1 MSEPGERAPHADAT
15 GNGRGEH
22 PGAPRAPHGASPARE
37 GTRSAAGA
45 LLRRTL
51 ESRPPAGPHFTVQR
65 AGGGEEVLPLS
76 EVVTVG
82 RGEGADLALSD
93 PGASRRHARLAVGA
107 DGGATVEDLGSKNG
121 IRLNG
126 ARLPPGPTRLHPGDR
141 LRIAGTELC
150 FVDPLEALLGPA
162 AAPALPDQ
170 EPRPPPAGT
179 EPPRPLPGK
188 PAARL
193 LAAGAV
199 LLAAGAALL
208 ACAAAGLAFWNA

>member
-1 MSEPGERAPHADAT
+1 M
-15 GNGRGEH
+15 
-22 PGAPRAPHGASPARE
+22 
-37 GTRSAAGA
+37 
-45 LLRRTL
+45 
-51 ESRPPAGPHFTVQR
+51 
-65 AGGGEEVLPLS
+65 LPLS

-82 RGEGADLALSD
+82 RGVGADLSLRD

-121 IRLNG
+121 VRLNG
-126 ARLPPGPTRLHPGDR
+126 VRLPPGPARLLGGDR

-162 AAPALPDQ
+162 APPALPDQ
-170 EPRPPPAGT
+170 EPRPPPPGA
-179 EPPRPLPGK
+179 EPPRALPGK
-188 PAARL
+188 PAAPL

-208 ACAAAGLAFWNA
+208 ACAAAGLAYWIGV